1 MSRRPPRSTRTA
13 TLFPYTTLFRSPRR
27 AGPPGAPKG
36 GEVTPARTVPFRH
49 AELVS
54 ASIGPTATDRR
65 FTRGGR
71 HDGQATLR
79 LSPRQQADGHH
90 LYPGHL
96 EPAHAA
102 TSASSCSPTSFHVCL
117 PLFLLYTFV
126 LLM

>member
-79 LSPRQQADGHH
+79 LYPRQQADGHH
-90 LYPGHL
+90 LYRSDARRAGNECDSTGVYRGSHL
-96 EPAHAA
+96 Q
-102 TSASSCSPTSFHVCL
+102 
-117 PLFLLYTFV
+117 YKKKNNN
-126 LLM
+126 